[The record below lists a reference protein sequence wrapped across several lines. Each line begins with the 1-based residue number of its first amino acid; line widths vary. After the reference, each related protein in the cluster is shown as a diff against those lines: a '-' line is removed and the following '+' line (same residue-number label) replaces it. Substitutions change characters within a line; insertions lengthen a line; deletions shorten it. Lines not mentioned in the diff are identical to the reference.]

1 MHGIVFSEVKKLVVS
16 KHAHAGWK
24 AVTEKAGLAHKVYL
38 AAGQYPDS
46 EIVSLVTAASAITG
60 QEPFLIVEAFGE
72 FIVPSL
78 LKMYGHLL
86 KPDWKSLEVIEHTEG
101 TVHTVVRTSDKNAQP
116 PKLRSRR
123 DGPDT
128 VILVYDSPRKMC
140 ALAVGIGK
148 GLARRFRETL
158 SISQTQC
165 MLKGASYCE
174 IVYRKTGKNRRAPR
188 RSSAFPHFLGLSV
201 RSTPVFSF
209 SYAFPVR
216 IRVSISKILV

>member
-1 MHGIVFSEVKKLVVS
+1 MHGIVFSELQRFIVR

-46 EIVSLVTAASAITG
+46 EIASLVTAASAIAG
-60 QEPFLIVEAFGE
+60 QEPFQIVEAFGE

-86 KPDWKSLEVIEHTEG
+86 KPNWKSLDVIEHTEG
-101 TVHTVVRTSDKNAQP
+101 TVHAVVRTSDKDALP
-116 PKLRSRR
+116 PKLRTRR
-123 DGPDT
+123 AEPDT

-148 GLARRFRETL
+148 GLARHFKETL
-158 SISQTQC
+158 SVNQTQC
-165 MLKGASYCE
+165 MHKGGQFCE
-174 IVYRKTGKNRRAPR
+174 IVYKKTG
-188 RSSAFPHFLGLSV
+188 
-201 RSTPVFSF
+201 
-209 SYAFPVR
+209 
-216 IRVSISKILV
+216 

>member
-1 MHGIVFSEVKKLVVS
+1 MHGIVFSELQKFVVS

-174 IVYRKTGKNRRAPR
+174 IVYRKTG
-188 RSSAFPHFLGLSV
+188 
-201 RSTPVFSF
+201 
-209 SYAFPVR
+209 
-216 IRVSISKILV
+216 